1 MELAAER
8 IQEIAGEMQAGIGRR
23 LNEEVSEIFAEMT
36 DGKYEKVWIDE
47 QLEMSLFTGER
58 KVAMNQVSLGTLAQL
73 QLALRIAVA
82 NIMYEEK
89 YPLILDDTFAY
100 YDDYRLERTLRWL
113 SENGQQGIIF
123 TCQKREEGL
132 MKKNGI
138 LFHKIELGAK

>member
-1 MELAAER
+1 
-8 IQEIAGEMQAGIGRR
+8 
-23 LNEEVSEIFAEMT
+23 MT

-58 KVAMNQVSLGTLAQL
+58 KVAMNQVSLGTLEQL

-113 SENGQQGIIF
+113 SENGQQVIIF
-123 TCQKREEGL
+123 TCQKREEEL

>member
-58 KVAMNQVSLGTLAQL
+58 KVAMNQVSLGTLEQL

-113 SENGQQGIIF
+113 SENGQQVIIF
-123 TCQKREEGL
+123 TCQKREEEL
-132 MKKNGI
+132 MKKNRI